1 MSAYKRF
8 EMWLN
13 GNCPNCKERKLEII
27 RLKRP
32 MHYQCLNCDSK
43 YYYPFL
49 WQVVLFF
56 IAMFFPR
63 TILDALNLTTGSVG
77 SGLRLTLIFFICTS
91 CFLVGFP
98 LLPKKPYITDED
110 KVVK

>member
-32 MHYQCLNCDSK
+32 MHYQYLNCDSK
-43 YYYPFL
+43 YYYPYL
-49 WQVVLFF
+49 WQLPLFF

-77 SGLRLTLIFFICTS
+77 SGLRLTLIFFISMS
-91 CFLVGFP
+91 CFAIGFS
-98 LLPKKPYITDED
+98 LLPKKPYIVDEE
-110 KVVK
+110 KVIK

>member
-8 EMWLN
+8 EMWLY
-13 GNCPNCKERKLEII
+13 GNCPNCKERKLSFINS
-27 RLKRP
+27 KKP
-32 MHYQCLNCDSK
+32 VHYICLNCDSK

-49 WQVVLFF
+49 WQGVFFF

-63 TILDALNLTTGSVG
+63 TILDVLNLTTSTLG

-91 CFLVGFP
+91 CFLIGFP
-98 LLPKKPYITDED
+98 LLPKKPYIVDEE

>member
-8 EMWLN
+8 EMRLN

-49 WQVVLFF
+49 WQGVLFF

-63 TILDALNLTTGSVG
+63 TILDALNLTTSTLGSE
-77 SGLRLTLIFFICTS
+77 LRLTLIFSICTS
-91 CFLVGFP
+91 CFLIGFP

-110 KVVK
+110 KVIK

>member
-13 GNCPNCKERKLEII
+13 GICPNCKERKLEII

-49 WQVVLFF
+49 WQVVLLF

-63 TILDALNLTTGSVG
+63 TILDALNLTTSTLG

-91 CFLVGFP
+91 CFLIGFP
-98 LLPKKPYITDED
+98 SLPKKPYITDED

>member
-13 GNCPNCKERKLEII
+13 GICPNCKERKLEII

-49 WQVVLFF
+49 WQIVLFF

-63 TILDALNLTTGSVG
+63 TILDALNLTTSTLG

-91 CFLVGFP
+91 CFLIGFP